1 MTAATVNTIL
11 VVEDDEA
18 NRILLNETLGKQ
30 GYDVI
35 LAEDVSAGMEAL
47 KRQGFNVV
55 LTDLRLPDGSGL
67 DILAY
72 VNEHLPSTPVI
83 VMSGYGSI
91 NLAVEAMHKGA
102 YDFQEKPLNTEHLC
116 MTIERA
122 LRKTVLRHA
131 FDYLRREQPYIYK
144 YKDIVAE
151 SAQMKQLLKQTAKL
165 ASSDITVLLTGET
178 GTGKS
183 LIAGSI
189 HVNSPRNDNTIIT
202 VNCAALPETLLESE
216 LFGHEKG
223 AFTGADRNRVGR
235 IQQAHGGTLFLDEVG
250 DMSLAIQAKLLR
262 ALEDKIIQ
270 PLGSTRS
277 IKVDVRVL
285 SATNVDLVKAVE
297 EGRFREDLYYRLS
310 VTSLDVPP
318 LRERREDILPL
329 THRFI
334 QQICGDS
341 KRPMKEMTNRAAQKL
356 VSYDWPGNVRELR
369 NAVERAILLSEGTS
383 IDVEDFNI
391 EKYSTRQAA
400 TATVQLDTF
409 DLNQVECNTIMAA
422 LESSDWVQ
430 ARAADLLGITPRTLH
445 YKIQKLG
452 LSHPELDA
460 RRRR

>member
-1 MTAATVNTIL
+1 MSTGTINTIL
-11 VVEDDEA
+11 VVEDEES
-18 NRILLNETLGKQ
+18 NRILVRETLTKQ
-30 GYDVI
+30 GYEVF
-35 LAEDVSAGMEAL
+35 LAEDIATGIEFL
-47 KRQGFNVV
+47 KKQGFHLV
-55 LTDLRLPDGSGL
+55 LTDLRLPDGNGL
-67 DILAY
+67 DILGY
-72 VNEHLPSTPVI
+72 INEHMPATPVI

-91 NLAVEAMHKGA
+91 NLAVDAMRQGA
-102 YDFQEKPLNTEHLC
+102 FDFQEKPLNTEHLC

-122 LRKTVLRHA
+122 LRKTVLSHA

-151 SAQMKQLLKQTAKL
+151 SAQMKQLLKQSAKL
-165 ASSDITVLLTGET
+165 ANSNITVLLTGET

-189 HVNSPRNDNTIIT
+189 HVNSPRSDNTLIT

-223 AFTGADRNRVGR
+223 AFTGADKNRVGR
-235 IQQAHGGTLFLDEVG
+235 IQQAHSGTLFLDEVG

-277 IKVDVRVL
+277 LKVDVRVL
-285 SATNVDLVKAVE
+285 SATNVDLVKAVD

-310 VTSLDVPP
+310 VTSLEVPP

-329 THRFI
+329 AHRFI

-341 KRPMKEMTNRAAQKL
+341 KRPLKDMTNRAAQKL

-369 NAVERAILLSEGTS
+369 NAVERAILLSDGPY
-383 IDVEDFNI
+383 IDIEDFNV
-391 EKYSTRQAA
+391 EKYSTRQQSIV
-400 TATVQLDTF
+400 TNSVDTF
-409 DLNQVECNTIMAA
+409 DLLEVECNTIMAA